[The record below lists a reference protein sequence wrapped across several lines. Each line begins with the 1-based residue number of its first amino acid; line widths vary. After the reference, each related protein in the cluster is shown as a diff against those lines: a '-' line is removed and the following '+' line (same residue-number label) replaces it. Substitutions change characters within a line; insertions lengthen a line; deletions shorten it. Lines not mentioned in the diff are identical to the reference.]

1 MLFQTSAVNVSCA
14 SSWPPLNPME
24 NNKYKAMNLEV
35 LAGISKSLLMF
46 TENMPNKKNSRAG
59 LERLSVNN

>member
-1 MLFQTSAVNVSCA
+1 
-14 SSWPPLNPME
+14 ME